1 MLKKSAQFFSVILH
15 PILMPL
21 IGISLL
27 LFTGSFISFVPP
39 QTKKLI
45 LLIFFTGTLLLPL
58 IMLILL
64 WFRGIISNMKLDERS
79 ERVFPYAMTF
89 IFYLF
94 TYFLLLRIP
103 VYYIMRSFMLGGLV
117 SLLILMA
124 LNFKWKISAHMTGI
138 GGIAALILGIS
149 LRLYI
154 NLLPVFIL
162 TLLLAGI
169 LAASRLLLN
178 AHKPVEVYV
187 GFLLGFGVMMGFM
200 A

>member
-1 MLKKSAQFFSVILH
+1 
-15 PILMPL
+15 
-21 IGISLL
+21 
-27 LFTGSFISFVPP
+27 
-39 QTKKLI
+39 
-45 LLIFFTGTLLLPL
+45 
-58 IMLILL
+58 
-64 WFRGIISNMKLDERS
+64 MKLDERS

-89 IFYLF
+89 VFYLF

-103 VYYIMRSFMLGGLV
+103 VYYLMRSFMLGGLV

-149 LRLYI
+149 LKLYI
-154 NLLPVFIL
+154 NLLPLFIL

-178 AHKPVEVYV
+178 AHKPLEVYV
-187 GFLLGFGVMMGFM
+187 GFLLGFGVMMSVM
-200 A
+200 AFRV